1 VKRLLGNSIS
11 LANRLGS
18 TEAVKLENSFTLR
31 REPHLQMQNPSQTP
45 TTISNPALLMSW
57 PARFPIYF
65 GWVQV
70 VVAALAMLATL
81 PGRTQ
86 GLGLITEPLLRDL
99 RMDHQAFA
107 RINLWATLL
116 GAIGCLG
123 IGQLVDRLGT
133 RLMLT
138 VVVGALGINVL
149 LMSHVTREDQL
160 FITVT
165 LTRALGQSALSVISI
180 ALVGKWFQRQ
190 ISWAMAV
197 YSVLVFV
204 FFACAFGGVGYVVRE
219 EGWRTAWSGIGWVM
233 LGGMLP
239 VAILLTRNS
248 PESCGLRPDRADET
262 VTTND
267 SDFTLTQAMRTASF
281 WIFALATS
289 CYGLIVSGIGLFN
302 ESILAEL
309 GFDARVFHTLLAA
322 SALVALISQFVT
334 GWLGTRWS
342 FQRILA
348 VALLLYGAALLWLPR
363 VTTLAELWCN
373 TILMGA
379 AGGMIT
385 VVFFAIWPAVFGRRH
400 LGKIQGAAQTL
411 TVLTSALGPW
421 IFAAVQKNY
430 GSYAPILYGMAIPV
444 LVLAVAV
451 WRVTLPTRESPPS
464 DFA

>member
-1 VKRLLGNSIS
+1 
-11 LANRLGS
+11 
-18 TEAVKLENSFTLR
+18 
-31 REPHLQMQNPSQTP
+31 MQNPYQSP
-45 TTISNPALLMSW
+45 TTISNPAQLLSW

-86 GLGLITEPLLRDL
+86 GLGLITEPLLSDL
-99 RMDHQAFA
+99 KLDHEAFA

-116 GAIGCLG
+116 GAVGCLG
-123 IGQLVDRLGT
+123 IGQLVDRFGT
-133 RLMLT
+133 RLVLA
-138 VVVGALGINVL
+138 VVVGAFGLNVL
-149 LMSHVTREDQL
+149 FMSQVTTEAQL
-160 FITVT
+160 FLAVT
-165 LTRALGQSALSVISI
+165 LTRGLGQSALSVVSI

-219 EGWRTAWSGIGWVM
+219 DGWRAAWSGIGWA
-233 LGGMLP
+233 LLAGMLP

-248 PESCGLRPDRADET
+248 PESCGLRPDERTEA
-262 VTTND
+262 VT
-267 SDFTLTQAMRTASF
+267 SSRVDFSLTQAMRTAAF

-302 ESILAEL
+302 ESILNEL
-309 GFDARVFHTLLAA
+309 GFDARVFHMLLAA

-334 GWLGTRWS
+334 GWLGTKWS

-348 VALLLYGAALLWLPR
+348 VALLFYGAALLWLPR
-363 VTTLAELWCN
+363 VTTLGELWCN

-385 VVFFAIWPAVFGRRH
+385 VVFFAIWPVVFGRQH

-421 IFAAVQKNY
+421 IFAMVQKEY
-430 GSYAPILYGMAIPV
+430 GSYAPILYGMSVPV
-444 LVLAVAV
+444 LLLAIAV
-451 WRVTLPTRESPPS
+451 WRVSLPNRDTQIAE
-464 DFA
+464 AA

>member
-1 VKRLLGNSIS
+1 
-11 LANRLGS
+11 
-18 TEAVKLENSFTLR
+18 
-31 REPHLQMQNPSQTP
+31 MQNPYQSP
-45 TTISNPALLMSW
+45 TTISNPAQLLSW
-57 PARFPIYF
+57 PARFPVYF

-99 RMDHQAFA
+99 RIDHEEFG

-123 IGQLVDRLGT
+123 IGQLVDRWGT
-133 RLMLT
+133 RLVLA
-138 VVVGALGINVL
+138 VIVGALGITVL
-149 LMSHVTREDQL
+149 FMSQVTREDQL
-160 FITVT
+160 FIAVT
-165 LTRALGQSALSVISI
+165 LTRGLGQSALSVISI
-180 ALVGKWFQRQ
+180 ALVGKWFQRR

-219 EGWRTAWSGIGWVM
+219 DGWRAAWNGIAWM
-233 LGGMLP
+233 LLAGMLP
-239 VAILLTRNS
+239 VALLFTRNS
-248 PESCGLRPDRADET
+248 PESCGLRPDERAEA
-262 VTTND
+262 D
-267 SDFTLTQAMRTASF
+267 STSREDFTLTQAMRTVSF

-302 ESILAEL
+302 ESILLEL
-309 GFDARVFHTLLAA
+309 GFGDRVFHTLLAA
-322 SALVALISQFVT
+322 SAIVALISQFVT
-334 GWLGTRWS
+334 GWLGSRWS

-348 VALLLYGAALLWLPR
+348 VALLLYGVALLWLPR

-385 VVFFAIWPAVFGRRH
+385 VVFFAIWPVMFGRRH

-411 TVLTSALGPW
+411 TVLTSAIGPW
-421 IFAAVQKNY
+421 VFALVQKNH
-430 GSYAPILYGMAIPV
+430 GSYAPILYGMSIPV
-444 LVLAVAV
+444 LLLAIAV
-451 WRVTLPTRESPPS
+451 WRVPSPATDLPQTVTT
-464 DFA
+464 